1 MTNAEK
7 LKESSINNMALLLDE
22 CFSIKEEYINDY
34 CARCEKMHNGCP
46 NEINRCCNRT
56 QREMIIYWLEQKC
69 KIVL

>member
-22 CFSIKEEYINDY
+22 CFSIKEEYMNDY

-46 NEINRCCNRT
+46 NEINCCCNRT